1 MRKTRYLKYLEEL
14 YNYTSKYSGK
24 FIYKVSV
31 IELNELIEKLKA
43 DNWNKGKFCLGYIQ
57 WTGERTKKFKLIMK
71 NVKTKKQLEQ
81 GSSMKGKMIKKE
93 LFLLFCL

>member
-14 YNYTSKYSGK
+14 YNYTSKYYGK
-24 FIYKVSV
+24 FIYKVSL

-43 DNWNKGKFCLGYIQ
+43 DNWNKGKFCLRCIQ

-71 NVKTKKQLEQ
+71 NV
-81 GSSMKGKMIKKE
+81 
-93 LFLLFCL
+93 